1 MFRRLALIVPAL
13 VLTLIACIPAS
24 AQGTGERILLYES
37 DIVVNQDATMT
48 VAETITVNS
57 TGTNIIHGIYRDFP
71 TSYTGSY
78 GRRVKVRFDVQEVLR
93 DGSPEDYEV
102 KNQLGYTRVYIGN
115 KDVTLQP
122 GTYTYYIKYSTDR
135 QIGFFRDHDEL
146 YWNVTGNKWQFPI
159 DKVAA
164 RVILPGKIPADKIRL
179 DGYTGYKGDKGKDF
193 KAGISKYHQPYFV
206 TTRPLQQEEGLT
218 IVVGWPKGFV
228 KEPTKTEKFNA
239 FIADNAGSIFN
250 IIGLLVL
257 LGYFIFA
264 WSAVG
269 RDPQKG
275 TIIPLYTP
283 PDGIS
288 PAAMRYIC
296 RMGWDNKVMAAA
308 LINMAVKGYV
318 KLEESGNVY
327 TIRRANAPSSVLSTE
342 EAVLA
347 EKLLDTKDSLKLESA
362 NHMQVQDAIRSMKAV
377 MAHKY
382 QEPYFRTNLKHFTM
396 GILLSAVIIVLGIL
410 SGPGWGSGTAAF
422 MGVWLS
428 FWTLGVAALVTQI
441 VKGWQLALR
450 GGKHVASRG
459 FSAGCLTVFA
469 IPFIVGEL
477 FGIVI
482 LAASTSILFV
492 FTLLAIGSADF
503 LFYHLLKAP
512 TKEGRKVLDAIE
524 GFKMYLS
531 VAEGDALP
539 AAVPAEKTV
548 ETFEKYLPF
557 ALALGVEQAWS
568 ERFADVLAQAGV
580 AGHPYSPSWYRG
592 SYTGVSDF
600 TATTSSLGDVMAGAV
615 SSASAA
621 PGSSSGFGGG
631 GSSGG
636 GGGGGG
642 GGGW

>member
-1 MFRRLALIVPAL
+1 
-13 VLTLIACIPAS
+13 
-24 AQGTGERILLYES
+24 
-37 DIVVNQDATMT
+37 MT

-78 GRRVKVRFDVQEVLR
+78 GRRVRVKFDVQEVLR
-93 DGSPEDYEV
+93 DGSPENYRVE
-102 KNQLGYTRVYIGN
+102 NQLGYTRVYIGN
-115 KDVTLQP
+115 EGVTLQP
-122 GTYTYYIKYSTDR
+122 GIYTYYIKYSTNR
-135 QIGFFRDHDEL
+135 QLGFFPDHDEL
-146 YWNVTGNKWQFPI
+146 YWNVTGNYWKFPI
-159 DKVAA
+159 DRAVA
-164 RVILPGKIPADKIRL
+164 RVILPGKVPSKDIKL

-193 KAGISKYHQPYFV
+193 KDGINKYNQPYFE
-206 TTRPLQQEEGLT
+206 TTRPLSQNEGLT

-228 KEPTKTEKFNA
+228 REPTRAEKFNA
-239 FIADNAGSIFN
+239 FITDNVGSIFS
-250 IIGLLVL
+250 ITGLLIL

-283 PDGIS
+283 PDGIT

-296 RMGWDNKVMAAA
+296 RMGWDNKVMASA
-308 LINMAVKGYV
+308 LINMAVKGYI
-318 KLEESGNVY
+318 KLEESGDVY
-327 TIRRANAPSSVLSTE
+327 TIRRAGAPDSVLSTE

-347 EKLLDTKDSLKLESA
+347 EKLLEQGDSLELESA
-362 NHMQVQDAIRSMKAV
+362 NHMEMQEAIRSMKAV
-377 MAHKY
+377 MSHKY
-382 QEPYFRTNLKHFTM
+382 KDTYFSTNLKHFAM
-396 GILLSAVIIVLGIL
+396 GAVLSAVIIVLGIL
-410 SGPGWGSGTAAF
+410 SGPGWGSGAAAL

-428 FWTLGVAALVTQI
+428 FWTLGVAALITQI
-441 VKGWQLALR
+441 VKGWQLALH
-450 GGKHVASRG
+450 GGRHVVSRG

-469 IPFIVGEL
+469 IPFVIGEM
-477 FGIVI
+477 FGIVT
-482 LAASTSILFV
+482 LAAATSILFV
-492 FTLLAIGSADF
+492 ITLLAIGITDF

-531 VAEGDALP
+531 VAEGDALL

-557 ALALGVEQAWS
+557 ALALGVEQIWS
-568 ERFADVLAQAGV
+568 QRFADVLAQAGV
-580 AGHPYSPSWYRG
+580 AGHPYSPSWYSG
-592 SYTGVSDF
+592 HYTGVSDF
-600 TATTSSLGDVMAGAV
+600 TATTSSLGDVMSGAI
-615 SSASAA
+615 SSAASA